1 MCKKEIVD
9 IFELDHI
16 TALQFG
22 GTNEV
27 GNLMALCCECHQ
39 YKSNEETKYR
49 EHIRLYIQNF
59 IQNRAASRPGAS
71 EASHNRQT

>member
-27 GNLMALCCECHQ
+27 GNLMALCCECHR
-39 YKSNEETKYR
+39 YKSNQETKYR
-49 EHIRLYIQNF
+49 QDIRLYIQNIIPKRSF
-59 IQNRAASRPGAS
+59 
-71 EASHNRQT
+71 TK